1 MLSGLSSKP
10 FSAVL
15 LSLLPHLS
23 QNSPMTID
31 ETITESCVELLKQYI
46 QLKVA
51 SDLDEVSMVTRVLKR
66 VAAKSH
72 LWKIVEHFTAPFI
85 QVSFVPPTCC
95 LVY

>member
-1 MLSGLSSKP
+1 
-10 FSAVL
+10 
-15 LSLLPHLS
+15 
-23 QNSPMTID
+23 MTTD

-51 SDLDEVSMVTRVLKR
+51 SDLEEVCMVTRVLKR

-95 LVY
+95 LVYWFHVKVADFVSQKDLLRTKY

>member
-1 MLSGLSSKP
+1 
-10 FSAVL
+10 
-15 LSLLPHLS
+15 
-23 QNSPMTID
+23 MTID

-51 SDLDEVSMVTRVLKR
+51 SDLEEVSMVTRILKR

-72 LWKIVEHFTAPFI
+72 LWTIVEHFTAPFI
-85 QVSFVPPTCC
+85 QVSFVPHTCC